1 MLFLKKSF
9 FSYHVNHDSNDEGH
23 QNYKNKFGAL
33 YNAPNN
39 GKNGNT
45 DRVSCNVYI

>member
-23 QNYKNKFGAL
+23 QNYK
-33 YNAPNN
+33 
-39 GKNGNT
+39 KNLEH
-45 DRVSCNVYI
+45 YIMLQITEKAATQTEY